1 MLAIGDV
8 FDSSESL
15 PIPPAAGL
23 PAETAAFD
31 WSIWRVSLPDNAGW
45 GILAVCLGTTD
56 RRQALEAAARAAEL
70 QQSRARL
77 DYAVRLSGVSFWYC
91 DLPFDELMWD
101 DRVKAHFFFPPDAG
115 ITIDDFYERIHPENR
130 EPTRSAIDRS
140 ISNHTAYDTIYRTVD
155 PTSGQLKW
163 IRGAADFT
171 WLR

>member
-101 DRVKAHFFFPPDAG
+101 DRVKAHFTPGFG
-115 ITIDDFYERIHPENR
+115 
-130 EPTRSAIDRS
+130 
-140 ISNHTAYDTIYRTVD
+140 
-155 PTSGQLKW
+155 LKN
-163 IRGAADFT
+163 
-171 WLR
+171 L